1 MSAKTVVKTLLED
14 DYDAHVKAHERIQT
28 WDKAHASARQLLGLK
43 QKSLSKFRELGVAIG
58 YERALAKVGLR
69 REDVSHPIYGAQI
82 GSIDN
87 YKRTQPAK
95 VCKQRYCMAKKP
107 QPLTSEVCRECNEP
121 LTLTQVPLSFTDLHN
136 KLSRHMLGVETNDG
150 RRVWFDEPLSPNFEP
165 EAEPDAPTKPLT
177 AEDRERQK
185 RLGKWW

>member
-1 MSAKTVVKTLLED
+1 MLED

-43 QKSLSKFRELGVAIG
+43 QKSLAKFRELGVAIG

-87 YKRTQPAK
+87 YKKTQPAK
-95 VCKQRYCMAKKP
+95 AAKKP
-107 QPLTSEVCRECNEP
+107 QPLTSEVCRECGEP
-121 LTLTQVPLSFTDLHN
+121 LTLKQVPLSFTDLHN
-136 KLSRHMLGVETNDG
+136 KMSRHMLGVETNDG
-150 RRVWFDEPLSPNFEP
+150 RRVWFDEPLPPTFEP
-165 EAEPDAPTKPLT
+165 EPEPEAPAKPLST
-177 AEDRERQK
+177 EAQARQK